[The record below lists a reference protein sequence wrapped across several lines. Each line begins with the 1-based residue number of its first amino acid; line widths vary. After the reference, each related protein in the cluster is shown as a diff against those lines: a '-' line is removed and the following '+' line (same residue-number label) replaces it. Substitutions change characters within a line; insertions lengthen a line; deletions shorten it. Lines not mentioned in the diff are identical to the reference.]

1 MTRLLNVLVLLGLTG
16 SFVAGQRYDQ
26 EKQHADADCNNGCF
40 FKYFTNKCNEDN
52 KACVC
57 TLDDMREKFL
67 CCIAVSCAANV
78 LPEQIER
85 SGNDCVAW
93 NLPFTF
99 DAEAVCGIKLPKSSE
114 TSSEVMA
121 TTTVTTAEKTSDA
134 AITTEAETNTKT
146 AAAAET
152 NTDASTVETSAASQ
166 TSGTAEPS
174 TVDNGARKAAVGG
187 AIALPVLLGLL

>member
-1 MTRLLNVLVLLGLTG
+1 MTRLLNILVLLGLTG

-26 EKQHADADCNNGCF
+26 EKQNADAECNNGCF

-67 CCIAVSCAANV
+67 CCIAKSCAPNV
-78 LPEQIER
+78 LPEQIQR
-85 SGNDCVAW
+85 SGDGCVAW

-99 DAEAVCGIKLPKSSE
+99 DAEAACGIKLPKSSE
-114 TSSEVMA
+114 TSSEAMA

-134 AITTEAETNTKT
+134 ATTTEAETETKT
-146 AAAAET
+146 
-152 NTDASTVETSAASQ
+152 DVSTVETSAASQ
-166 TSGTAEPS
+166 TTGAAEPS
-174 TVDNGARKAAVGG
+174 TVENGAMKAAVGG